1 MLCPKCGKEMKKG
14 FLCGRG
20 YNYFLPEG
28 EKSPNLLSKKIL
40 EKNMLFCF
48 RRMIFVLPSAKTGQR
63 PFGAVSAKLL
73 LLIIQSLWNKYFYI

>member
-1 MLCPKCGKEMKKG
+1 MLCPKCGKEMKNG

-40 EKNMLFCF
+40 GKKPSVILAPDDFSTPFCHNWPKAF
-48 RRMIFVLPSAKTGQR
+48 WCGDCKI
-63 PFGAVSAKLL
+63 LL
-73 LLIIQSLWNKYFYI
+73 ADYSELME

>member
-28 EKSPNLLSKKIL
+28 EKAPNLLSKKIL
-40 EKNMLFCF
+40 EKKHAVLLPPDDICIAFCQNWPKAFWCGDCKMLIADYSEL
-48 RRMIFVLPSAKTGQR
+48 ME
-63 PFGAVSAKLL
+63 
-73 LLIIQSLWNKYFYI
+73 